1 MSLYNIILNIQTY
14 LIFSD
19 VKTEIVEGDSQEENQ
34 IEQEKVENP
43 AEVKKVKN
51 PYAKK
56 KTYEEK
62 YSESTKLS
70 DAQRSRRF
78 EDFFSLVKG
87 YLKLIFDLKR

>member
-1 MSLYNIILNIQTY
+1 M
-14 LIFSD
+14 
-19 VKTEIVEGDSQEENQ
+19 KTEIVEGDSQV
-34 IEQEKVENP
+34 EQEKVENP
-43 AEVKKVKN
+43 ADAKKAKN

-87 YLKLIFDLKR
+87 DLKSIFDF